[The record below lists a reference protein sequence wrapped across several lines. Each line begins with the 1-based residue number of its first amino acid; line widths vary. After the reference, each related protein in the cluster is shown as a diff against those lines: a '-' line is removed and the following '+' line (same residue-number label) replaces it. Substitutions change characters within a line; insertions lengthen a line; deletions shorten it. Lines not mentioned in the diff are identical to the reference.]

1 MNSQEPY
8 RLSNI
13 NLSNIVYTNIKQTDK
28 KKVILIKYQDKH
40 KLRNLVFQT
49 PTLLNINEPK
59 LFLKDNTGYGEIEVA
74 LYNTDNNKINKL
86 LIFFNELSNKIIN
99 DSKENSEWF
108 NNDLPL
114 HFQKIVRKSDTFKNG
129 LIKLKLLRNSNFETI
144 IQKTNKQKIKMES
157 LNGNTLIKMLL
168 EVYAIWINTNND
180 FGVFLRPI
188 LVSCNKDNYNYKFIP
203 DSDEDVEDDEVP
215 DTEINNNNIFLK
227 STHNETS
234 QEVYHSELLTNP
246 QYSSTSECIDNN
258 IRDVPSDKNIVNQDI
273 DEQQHDNITN
283 NINLKIDIISD
294 KENIVDDIKL
304 NDQTNRDNDQTNQDN
319 DQTNQDNNE
328 NDKLEKLDIEKL
340 NIEDDLSD
348 NDDVENV
355 LRISSPKILND
366 NNK

>member
-28 KKVILIKYQDKH
+28 KKVILIKYQDKN

-59 LFLKDNTGYGEIEVA
+59 LFLKDNMGYGEIEVA

-86 LIFFNELSNKIIN
+86 LNFFNELSNKIIN

-114 HFQKIVRKSDTFKNG
+114 HFQKIIRKSDTFKNG

-188 LVSCNKDNYNYKFIP
+188 LVSCNKDNYNYKFIL
-203 DSDEDVEDDEVP
+203 DSDEEDDEDEVP
-215 DTEINNNNIFLK
+215 DTEINNNIFLK
-227 STHNETS
+227 STHYNIIS
-234 QEVYHSELLTNP
+234 QQDYNSELLTNP
-246 QYSSTSECIDNN
+246 KYSSTSECKDNN
-258 IRDVPSDKNIVNQDI
+258 IWDVPSDKNIVNQDI
-273 DEQQHDNITN
+273 DKQQHNNITN
-283 NINLKIDIISD
+283 NINLNVISN
-294 KENIVDDIKL
+294 KENILDDIKL
-304 NDQTNRDNDQTNQDN
+304 NNQTDNNQTDNNQTNKLDI
-319 DQTNQDNNE
+319 
-328 NDKLEKLDIEKL
+328 DKLDIEKLDIEKL

-348 NDDVENV
+348 DDVENI
-355 LRISSPKILND
+355 LRISSPKILHD
-366 NNK
+366 NNN